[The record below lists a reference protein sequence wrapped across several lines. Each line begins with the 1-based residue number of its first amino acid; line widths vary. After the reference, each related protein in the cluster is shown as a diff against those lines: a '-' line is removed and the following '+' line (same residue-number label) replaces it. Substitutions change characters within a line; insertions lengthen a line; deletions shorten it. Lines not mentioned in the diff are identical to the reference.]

1 MKKFKVVS
9 PISTKN
15 SESIELITMSL
26 QNLDHDLYFFLN
38 TNDLLNMDKKDLDII
53 LLEPDMN
60 SWQWL
65 NILIKANQIL
75 PEIPMVL
82 FSLEANAEN
91 GFFRLSGDAYVFI
104 ADNVKLLT
112 DNLDHIVKTKGSSPD

>member
-1 MKKFKVVS
+1 MKKFKIVS

-38 TNDLLNMDKKDLDII
+38 TNHLLNMDKKDLDII

-75 PEIPMVL
+75 PEIPVVL
-82 FSLEANAEN
+82 FSIEANAEN
-91 GFFRLSGDAYVFI
+91 GFFRLSGDSYVFI
-104 ADNVKLLT
+104 ADDVKLLT
-112 DNLDHIVKTKGSSPD
+112 ENLDHIVKTKK